1 MKTAEKPLRGEYKDS
16 ISLGGKG
23 GAKEGWLVEPKTKE
37 SGEPSKSRRGP
48 SAKLSSKKKGQIPLK
63 REKFLF
69 LEAGVFS

>member
-1 MKTAEKPLRGEYKDS
+1 L
-16 ISLGGKG
+16 IG
-23 GAKEGWLVEPKTKE
+23 GAENEGV
-37 SGEPSKSRRGP
+37 GEKPSKSRRGP